1 MAFDCPLTLAH
12 LLLFDASWPALPADV
27 IGSAA
32 LALPT
37 LVVLGWGLL
46 AGVQH
51 ALDADHLAAVSTIV
65 SERKHWLSSSL
76 VGGLWGV
83 GHTLALL
90 AAGGLML
97 VLRVQIGERAALAL
111 EFGVGLMLVGL
122 GANVLWKLRRG
133 GRLHWHEHRHGA
145 HTHAHPH
152 LHAGDG
158 EHAHAPR
165 DERRDETHH
174 RLKLGPRPLL
184 IGMVHG
190 LAGSAG
196 LMLSGLAVIS
206 SPGLGLLYIALFGL
220 GSVGGMMVMSSL
232 VGLPFHFTATRF
244 ARANLAARALAGLFS
259 VGFGLFMI
267 YEKGFI
273 EGLFG

>member
-1 MAFDCPLTLAH
+1 MAFNCPLPLTLVPPP
-12 LLLFDASWPALPADV
+12 DPSWLALPPDV
-27 IGSAA
+27 NYAF
-32 LALPT
+32 ALPT

-97 VLRVQIGERAALAL
+97 LMRVQIGERTALAL

-133 GRLHWHEHRHGA
+133 ARR
-145 HTHAHPH
+145 
-152 LHAGDG
+152 AGVR
-158 EHAHAPR
+158 A
-165 DERRDETHH
+165 
-174 RLKLGPRPLL
+174 
-184 IGMVHG
+184 
-190 LAGSAG
+190 SAG
-196 LMLSGLAVIS
+196 TNTGTARART
-206 SPGLGLLYIALFGL
+206 PTRTCTRTTANTRT
-220 GSVGGMMVMSSL
+220 
-232 VGLPFHFTATRF
+232 PRAQTRATRRTTTSSS
-244 ARANLAARALAGLFS
+244 ARAPS
-259 VGFGLFMI
+259 
-267 YEKGFI
+267 
-273 EGLFG
+273 